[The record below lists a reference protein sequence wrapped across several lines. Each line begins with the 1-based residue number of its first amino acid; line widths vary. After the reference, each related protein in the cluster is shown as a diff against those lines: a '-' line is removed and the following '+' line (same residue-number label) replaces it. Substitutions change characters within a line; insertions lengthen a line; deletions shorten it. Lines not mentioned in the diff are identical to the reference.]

1 MSKKKNKNKGF
12 ICSYTQ
18 NRELS
23 WLKFDQRVLEEAEDP
38 DVPLLEKL
46 NFVSIFTSNLDEF
59 YMVRCGTLYD
69 LTLVND
75 PDYYDNKTG
84 WGAQEQL
91 DKIYEET
98 VKLYQ
103 KQDIIYHDI
112 LTDLSKHGIVNLNY
126 KDLTKKEK
134 AFVDNYFTEFILPVL
149 SPLMLGDNQPF
160 PHLKNKALNIV
171 F

>member
-1 MSKKKNKNKGF
+1 MGKKKSDEDKRF

-23 WLKFDQRVLEEAEDP
+23 WLKFDQRVLEEAEDEN
-38 DVPLLEKL
+38 VPLLEKL

-84 WGAQEQL
+84 WGAQDQL
-91 DKIYEET
+91 DKIYEESIN
-98 VKLYQ
+98 LYQ
-103 KQDIIYHDI
+103 KQD
-112 LTDLSKHGIVNLNY
+112 
-126 KDLTKKEK
+126 KK
-134 AFVDNYFTEFILPVL
+134 FN
-149 SPLMLGDNQPF
+149 
-160 PHLKNKALNIV
+160 
-171 F
+171 